1 MTEPA
6 AVPPRRRGF
15 SWSRAI
21 VARVLTVIAV
31 LLAFVGMLAY
41 FVDRTL
47 LDEDGFRSTASA
59 LIDSDPI
66 RERVALRAV
75 DGLYASV
82 DVEAAIAER
91 LPENQKGLAPIL
103 AGLSRSAAERAAV
116 AAFDRPRVRDLW
128 IVVATGTQQ
137 QFVEL
142 LEDKGTFVRTGGG
155 AVVLDLRPIM
165 IEVGE
170 QVAVVGRVAERLPE
184 STGRVVI
191 LEAEQLEAVQ
201 TGTRIL
207 RAVASWLWLIAIA
220 IAALAVWLAR
230 GRRRLELRA
239 IAIGVLVVGLLLLA
253 ARQLL
258 GGYFVDELAKN
269 EAVKPAAQDAWDI
282 LTTVLAE
289 RAWVWVALGLLLLAG
304 VWLAGSSRTGT
315 QARARLAPAL
325 LDARRAYGLTAL
337 IVVALAVFLPIFQ
350 RGLLSVIV
358 LLVLLVAGIETLRR
372 QVRREHPG

>member
-1 MTEPA
+1 
-6 AVPPRRRGF
+6 
-15 SWSRAI
+15 
-21 VARVLTVIAV
+21 
-31 LLAFVGMLAY
+31 
-41 FVDRTL
+41 
-47 LDEDGFRSTASA
+47 
-59 LIDSDPI
+59 
-66 RERVALRAV
+66 
-75 DGLYASV
+75 
-82 DVEAAIAER
+82 
-91 LPENQKGLAPIL
+91 
-103 AGLSRSAAERAAV
+103 
-116 AAFDRPRVRDLW
+116 
-128 IVVATGTQQ
+128 
-137 QFVEL
+137 
-142 LEDKGTFVRTGGG
+142 
-155 AVVLDLRPIM
+155 VLDLRPIM

-170 QVAVVGRVAERLPE
+170 QVAVIGRVAEQLPE
-184 STGRVVI
+184 STGRIVI
-191 LEAEQLEAVQ
+191 LESDQLDAAQ

-282 LTTVLAE
+282 STTVLAE

-315 QARARLAPAL
+315 QARARLAPVL

-350 RGLLSVIV
+350 RGLLSVVV
-358 LLVLLVAGIETLRR
+358 LLVLLVTGIETLRR